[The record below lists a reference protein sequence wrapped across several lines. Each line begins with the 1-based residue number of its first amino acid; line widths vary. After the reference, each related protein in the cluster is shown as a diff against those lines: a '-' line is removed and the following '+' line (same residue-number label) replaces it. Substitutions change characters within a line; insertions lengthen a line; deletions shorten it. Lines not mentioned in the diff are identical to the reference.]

1 MRERKARER
10 KWKSEKNEKNEKREK
25 RRKKAA
31 TKVKKSIRGQLK
43 PDLWLHL

>member
-10 KWKSEKNEKNEKREK
+10 KWKSEKNEKREK

>member
-1 MRERKARER
+1 VKERREKGNGKARKTR
-10 KWKSEKNEKNEKREK
+10 NEKREK

>member
-10 KWKSEKNEKNEKREK
+10 KWKSEKNEKQK

>member
-10 KWKSEKNEKNEKREK
+10 KWKSEKNEKQEK